1 MNGAGGAGGA
11 TCVGSGCS
19 IAVEYTC
26 MGGGNEQI
34 SLGLDVV
41 NKSAAPLMLS
51 DLRIRYWFTMDSISS
66 LLMSCDFSQID
77 CNNLGSQF
85 MTVAPA
91 RTNANAY
98 FDLFF
103 LPRAG
108 TLAPGANIGPTNLRV
123 QTSPFSATFNQTDDY
138 SYDCSKQNMAI
149 ESQLITAYVGG
160 VLVWGKEP
168 Q

>member
-1 MNGAGGAGGA
+1 MGGGAG
-11 TCVGSGCS
+11 
-19 IAVEYTC
+19 
-26 MGGGNEQI
+26 QI

-41 NKSAAPLMLS
+41 NRGTAPLMLS

-66 LLMSCDFSQID
+66 LLMSCDFSQLD

-85 MTVAPA
+85 MTVAPP
-91 RTNANAY
+91 RTKANAY

-123 QTSPFSATFNQTDDY
+123 QTSPYSTTFVQTDDY
-138 SYDCSKQNMAI
+138 SYDCSMPNLPI

-160 VLVWGKEP
+160 VLVWGTEP